1 MRSIIMSFNPFKKLL
16 GDNFFSSSKKE
27 SVIGVDIGS
36 SAIKVVQ
43 IRKKGGKAVLE
54 TYGSLSLGP
63 YAGGEVGVATNLPE
77 DKISAALADLLRES
91 GVTSKSAGVS
101 IPSSASL

>member
-1 MRSIIMSFNPFKKLL
+1 MENPFKKLFGGGL
-16 GDNFFSSSKKE
+16 SLFSSTTKE

-43 IRKKGGKAVLE
+43 VRRKGGKALLE

-63 YAGGEVGVATNLPE
+63 YGGGEVGMATNLTE
-77 DKISAALADLLRES
+77 DKISAALTDLMRES
-91 GVTSKSAGVS
+91 YVTKKGCDRAG
-101 IPSSASL
+101 AHAHAL